1 MSKIRTVKESPRYQ
15 GVDEEITYRF
25 DWTDVGAPSAPA
37 VVLKDHN
44 GVDVTALCMTGAAA
58 IASTYFVVTPVVA
71 DLVAGEEY
79 RMECKATVAGNILER
94 VCIIIGET

>member
-25 DWTDVGAPSAPA
+25 DWTDVGTPSAPA

-44 GVDVTALCMTGAAA
+44 GVDVTALCITGAPSAA
-58 IASTYFVVTPVVA
+58 TYYVTTGVVA
-71 DLVAGEEY
+71 DLVDGEEY
-79 RMECKATVAGNILER
+79 RLECKATVGGNILER
-94 VCIIIGET
+94 MCIIIGEA